1 MNKKKLS
8 GAPMLLLTAMIWG
21 GAFVAQSMCTD
32 YVGPFTF
39 NTARYTI
46 GAAVLIPIIF
56 IADKLNPGRPAELG
70 WRNPKLWI
78 AGVICGFLIAIAA
91 AFQQAG
97 IQYTTVGKAGFITT
111 LYVILVPIFTI
122 FLGKKPSKLIWVC
135 VVLAVCG
142 LYLLCMSETAS
153 INFGDLLVL
162 CSGLGFAIQI
172 LVVDHYVMHMDGV
185 KLSFLQFLFSAIF
198 SLVPAFLF
206 ETPTVSGLV
215 GAWMPLFYTGVLSCG
230 VGYTFQ
236 ILGQQNTD
244 PTVASIVMCM
254 ESVFSVIFGW
264 LILHQA
270 LSPRELMGC
279 ALMFVAVLL
288 AQLPSPKEKEAQKA
302 IQE

>member
-1 MNKKKLS
+1 
-8 GAPMLLLTAMIWG
+8 MLLLTAMIWG
-21 GAFVAQSMCTD
+21 GAFVAQSMCAN
-32 YVGPFTF
+32 YIGPFTF

-46 GAAVLIPIIF
+46 GAVVLIPIIL
-56 IADKLNPGRPAELG
+56 IADKMNPGRPAQLG

-135 VVLAVCG
+135 VGLAVCG

-162 CSGLGFAIQI
+162 CSGLGFAFQI
-172 LVVDHYVMHMDGV
+172 LVVDHYVMQMDGV
-185 KLSFLQFLFSAIF
+185 KLSFLQFLFSAVF
-198 SLVPAFLF
+198 SVLPAFLF
-206 ETPTVSGLV
+206 ETPTFTGLID
-215 GAWMPLFYTGVLSCG
+215 AWKPLFYTGVLSCG

-244 PTVASIVMCM
+244 PTVASILMCM

-270 LSPRELMGC
+270 LSPRELWGC
-279 ALMFVAVLL
+279 GLMFVAVLL
-288 AQLPSPKEKEAQKA
+288 AQLPSPKQKAEQKA
-302 IQE
+302 ISE

>member
-1 MNKKKLS
+1 MNARKLS

-21 GAFVAQSMCTD
+21 GAFVAQSMSTD
-32 YVGPFTF
+32 FVGPFTF

-46 GAAVLIPIIF
+46 GAVVLLPIIF
-56 IADKLNPGRPAELG
+56 LTDRRNPGRPEELG

-78 AGVICGFLIAIAA
+78 AGVLCGFLIAIAA

-111 LYVILVPIFTI
+111 LYVILVPIFSI
-122 FLGKKPSKLIWVC
+122 FLKKKPSPLIWLC
-135 VVLAVCG
+135 VLLAVCG

-172 LVVDHYVMHMDGV
+172 LVVDHYVLHMDGV
-185 KLSFLQFLFSAIF
+185 KLSFLQFFFSAVF
-198 SLVPAFLF
+198 SLLPALF
-206 ETPTVSGLV
+206 FESPTTAGLL
-215 GAWMPLFYTGVLSCG
+215 GAWKPLFYTGVLSCG
-230 VGYTFQ
+230 IGYTFQ
-236 ILGQQNTD
+236 ILGQQRTD
-244 PTVASIVMCM
+244 PTVASILMCM
-254 ESVFSVIFGW
+254 ESVFSVLFGW

-270 LSPRELMGC
+270 LSPRELFGC

-288 AQLPSPKEKEAQKA
+288 AQLPSPKQKA
-302 IQE
+302 AAANCD

>member
-1 MNKKKLS
+1 MKSKKLS

-21 GAFVAQSMCTD
+21 GAFVAQSMSTGF
-32 YVGPFTF
+32 VGPFTF
-39 NTARYTI
+39 NTARYAI
-46 GAAVLIPIIF
+46 GAAVLIPIIL
-56 IADKLNPGRPAELG
+56 IADKLNPGRPAFLG

-78 AGVICGFLIAIAA
+78 GGLICGLLVTIAA

-111 LYVILVPIFTI
+111 LYVILVPIFSI

-135 VVLAVCG
+135 VCLAVCG

-153 INFGDLLVL
+153 INLGDLLVL
-162 CSGLGFAIQI
+162 CSGLGFAFQI
-172 LVVDHYVMHMDGV
+172 LAVDRYVMQVDGV

-198 SLVPAFLF
+198 SVLPAFLF
-206 ETPTVSGLV
+206 ETPTVVGLV
-215 GAWMPLFYTGVLSCG
+215 GAWKPLFYTGVLSCG

-236 ILGQQNTD
+236 ILGQKNTD

-254 ESVFSVIFGW
+254 ESVFSVLFGW

-270 LSPRELMGC
+270 LSQRELLGC

-288 AQLPSPKEKEAQKA
+288 AQLPSKKQREAQKE
-302 IQE
+302 ILE